1 MRRRDFIM
9 LLAGAAAAS
18 PLVARAQQQPPSD
31 RCLAISKAEYD
42 AAKREKLLQ
51 IRFGT
56 YVRTGRI
63 FHRHYWYC
71 HR

>member
-9 LLAGAAAAS
+9 LLAGAATAS
-18 PLVARAQQQPPSD
+18 PLVARAQQLPSD
-31 RCLAISKAEYD
+31 RCLAITKAEYD
-42 AAKREKLLQ
+42 AAKRQKLLQ

>member
-1 MRRRDFIM
+1 MRRREFITA
-9 LLAGAAAAS
+9 LGGAAAAW
-18 PLVARAQQQPPSD
+18 PVVARAQQPPSD
-31 RCLAISKAEYD
+31 RCLAITKAEYD